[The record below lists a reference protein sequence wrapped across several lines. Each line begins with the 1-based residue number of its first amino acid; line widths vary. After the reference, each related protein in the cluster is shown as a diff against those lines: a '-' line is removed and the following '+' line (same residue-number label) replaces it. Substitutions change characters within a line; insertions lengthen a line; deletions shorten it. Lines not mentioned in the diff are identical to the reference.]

1 MLNDAGGFSKIFIAT
16 GYSDLRK
23 GIDGLANI
31 IKFQFELDPFQKDIL
46 FLFCGRRTDRI
57 KGLVWE
63 GDGFLLLYKRLN
75 IGSFSWPR
83 TKAEALLIT
92 PEQYAML
99 MQGLEI
105 VAKKPIIETHPTL
118 IG

>member
-1 MLNDAGGFSKIFIAT
+1 MLNDARGFSKVFIAT

-23 GIDGLANI
+23 GIDGLANV

-57 KGLVWE
+57 KDLVWE

-75 IGSFSWPR
+75 VGCFSWPR
-83 TKAEALLIT
+83 TTSEALAIT

-105 VAKKPIIETHPTL
+105 VAKKPMKETHPAIL
-118 IG
+118 C